1 MKNKKLEMIK
11 FIKNNKEKII
21 EYSFLFILIISLLFI
36 FKDFILAKIYYMYG
50 DAGSDTIDQ
59 YFPYYINEILGIKNG
74 TLSVWNFNY
83 GLGTSIFNT
92 SFWTFDIFAISL
104 VLESLILGVA
114 KANYLLV
121 WMQIFKIIVIYIL
134 SKNYM
139 SYFLKNKFALC
150 LASYLSAMNGYI
162 FLWGQHYFFG
172 TAYFYMILMLCAI
185 EYFLAEKNK
194 RSIIYLAL
202 STASVLIFG
211 YYIAYM
217 VLLVSAI
224 YFIFRYLYI
233 TEKVKI
239 KEMCKDFGKCIHGV
253 FTGILLSGVIL
264 LPSSYHVLTTSSRL
278 SGAGENIIIRLYNA
292 FINSFN
298 FEYINAR
305 LSRLLSNNI
314 NEQYLSQTGLYYEL
328 PQLFCTIFIF
338 FFLIQWIIYD
348 FKKCKTKKDYT
359 FFALKIFALYFL
371 IFNDASGLILNGF
384 VEPSYRYTYVILPF
398 LAIIVGIV
406 WEKVIIKNKI
416 NIWGLLLSTILTFC
430 IFYSSFKEVS
440 GMDIKPIITY
450 GTLLLLI
457 IGFLTLFL
465 INRKNKYANIFIYC
479 FLAVILVNT
488 CFDDFITTKY
498 RKFLIANSYTLTWD
512 NQFNLTNDTGK
523 AINFIKENDKS
534 FYRIEK
540 NYIDFV
546 LLGDSFI
553 EQNSSVVWY
562 NSAIN
567 PSIDA
572 FYKNIYRNSYQ
583 APHLKT
589 FSLKDDSDLQALYLT
604 NSKYILSK
612 QSLDNKDLEEINKI
626 GDVYIY
632 KNINTNSIAKWYN
645 QTISEDE
652 YMELSEEEKSE
663 KLYNY
668 AIVNENLDIVE
679 NSNAI
684 VSEFNLLSQTKVSGE
699 VTADNLGLL
708 MVAIP
713 NEEGWNA
720 YIDNNLVDTY
730 KVDYGFIGI
739 VVPEGKHEIE
749 IRYTTPK
756 MKEGII
762 LSLIGLVDLIAIFF
776 VYNNKKISDM

>member
-1 MKNKKLEMIK
+1 MEKNKKIKMIQL
-11 FIKNNKEKII
+11 IKDNKDKII
-21 EYSFLFILIISLLFI
+21 ELSFLFILIISLLFI

-74 TLSVWNFNY
+74 NLSVWNFNY

-92 SFWTFDIFAISL
+92 CLWTFDIFAILL
-104 VLESLILGVA
+104 VLESLIFGVC
-114 KANYLLV
+114 KAHYLLV

-134 SKNYM
+134 SKKYM

-172 TAYFYMILMLCAI
+172 TAYFYMILMLCVI

-194 RSIIYLAL
+194 KSIIYLAL

-253 FTGILLSGVIL
+253 VTGILLSGIVL
-264 LPSSYHVLTTSSRL
+264 LPACYHIITTSSRL
-278 SGAGENIIIRLYNA
+278 YSKGNNIILKLFNA
-292 FINSFN
+292 FTSSFN
-298 FEYINAR
+298 FEYINIR
-305 LSRLLSNNI
+305 LSRLISNNI
-314 NEQYLSQTGLYYEL
+314 NEYKMLQTGKYYEL
-328 PQLFCTIFIF
+328 PQLFCTIFII

-348 FKKCKTKKDYT
+348 FKKSKTKKDYT
-359 FFALKIFALYFL
+359 FFALKIVTLYFL
-371 IFNDASGLILNGF
+371 IFNNLSGLILNGF
-384 VEPSYRYTYVILPF
+384 VEPKYRYTYVILPF
-398 LAIIVGIV
+398 LALIVGIV

-416 NIWGLLLSTILTFC
+416 NIWGLLLSAILTFG
-430 IFYSSFKEVS
+430 IFYSSVKKVS
-440 GMDIKPIITY
+440 GTGISPIITY
-450 GTLLLLI
+450 GALLFLI
-457 IGFLTLFL
+457 IGFLALLL

-479 FLAVILVNT
+479 FLAIVLVNT

-498 RKFLIANSYTLTWD
+498 RKFVIANSYTLTWD
-512 NQFNLTNDTGK
+512 DQFNLTNDTGK

-540 NYIDFV
+540 NYIDFS
-546 LLGDSFI
+546 LLGDTFI
-553 EQNSSVVWY
+553 EQTSSVIWY
-562 NSAIN
+562 NSTIN
-567 PSIDA
+567 PVIDA
-572 FYKNIYRNSYQ
+572 FYKNIYPNAYKGSF
-583 APHLKT
+583 KG
-589 FSLKDDSDLQALYLT
+589 FSLEDDSDLQALYLT

-612 QSLDNKDLEEINKI
+612 QPLDVKNLEEINKI
-626 GDVYIY
+626 GEVYIY

-645 QTISEDE
+645 KTIREDE
-652 YMELSEEEKSE
+652 YIGLSKEEKSE

-668 AIVNENLDIVE
+668 AVVNEELDIAE

-684 VSEFNLLSQTKVSGE
+684 VSEFNLVSQTKVSGE
-699 VTADNLGLL
+699 VTADNSGLL

-720 YIDNNLVDTY
+720 YIDNNLVEAY

-749 IRYTTPK
+749 IRYDTPK

-762 LSLIGLVDLIAIFF
+762 LSLIGLVSLIAIFF

>member
-1 MKNKKLEMIK
+1 MEKNKKIKMIEL
-11 FIKNNKEKII
+11 IKDNKDKII
-21 EYSFLFILIISLLFI
+21 ELSFLFILIISLLFI

-74 TLSVWNFNY
+74 NLSVWNFNY

-92 SFWTFDIFAISL
+92 SLWTFDIFAILL
-104 VLESLILGVA
+104 VLESLIFGVG
-114 KANYLLV
+114 KVHYLLV

-134 SKNYM
+134 SKKYM

-172 TAYFYMILMLCAI
+172 TAYFYMILLLCAI

-194 RSIIYLAL
+194 KSIIYLAL
-202 STASVLIFG
+202 TTASVLIFG

-253 FTGILLSGVIL
+253 VTGILLSGTVL
-264 LPSSYHVLTTSSRL
+264 LPACYHVITTSSRL
-278 SGAGENIIIRLYNA
+278 VGAEQNIISKLFNA
-292 FINSFN
+292 FTSSFN
-298 FEYINAR
+298 FEYINIR
-305 LSRLLSNNI
+305 LNRLISNNI
-314 NEQYLSQTGLYYEL
+314 NKQYLLQNGFYYEL
-328 PQLFCTIFIF
+328 PQLFCTIFIL

-359 FFALKIFALYFL
+359 FFTLKIVALYFL
-371 IFNDASGLILNGF
+371 IFNNVSGLILNGF
-384 VEPSYRYTYVILPF
+384 VETKYRYTYVILPF
-398 LAIIVGIV
+398 LALIVGIV
-406 WEKVIIKNKI
+406 WEKIIIKNKI
-416 NIWGLLLSTILTFC
+416 NIWGLLLSTILTFG
-430 IFYSSFKEVS
+430 IFYSSVKEVS
-440 GMDIKPIITY
+440 GMGIRSIITY
-450 GTLLLLI
+450 GALLFLI

-465 INRKNKYANIFIYC
+465 INKRNKYANIFIYC
-479 FLAVILVNT
+479 FLAIVLVNT

-498 RKFLIANSYTLTWD
+498 RKFVIANSYTLTWD
-512 NQFNLTNDTGK
+512 NQFNLKNDTGK
-523 AINFIKENDKS
+523 AIKFIKENDKS

-540 NYIDFV
+540 NYIDFS
-546 LLGDSFI
+546 LLGDTFI

-562 NSAIN
+562 NSTIN
-567 PSIDA
+567 PNINA
-572 FYKNIYRNSYQ
+572 FYKNIYPNANKGSFK
-583 APHLKT
+583 A
-589 FSLKDDSDLQALYLT
+589 FSLEDAYDSQALYLT

-612 QSLDNKDLEEINKI
+612 QPLDIKILEEINKI
-626 GDVYIY
+626 GEVYIY

-679 NSNAI
+679 NSKAI
-684 VSEFNLLSQTKVSGE
+684 VSEFNLVSQTKISGE
-699 VTADNLGLL
+699 VTTDNSGLL

-720 YIDNNLVDTY
+720 YIDNDLVDTY

-739 VVPEGKHEIE
+739 VVPEGKHDIE

-762 LSLIGLVDLIAIFF
+762 LSLTGLVSLIVIFF